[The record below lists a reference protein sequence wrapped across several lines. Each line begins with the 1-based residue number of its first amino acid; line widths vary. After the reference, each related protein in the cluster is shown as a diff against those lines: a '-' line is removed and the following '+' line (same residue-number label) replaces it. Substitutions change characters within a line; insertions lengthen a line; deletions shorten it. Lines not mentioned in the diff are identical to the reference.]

1 MSELCIGGIWRPEVS
16 RCEDGSNVDFGESPT
31 FFPCCLE
38 ALGGVTDEKRK
49 ALGTI
54 IIASH
59 GTDRSGKCRSSLT
72 RHSGRVS
79 ERDTWG

>member
-1 MSELCIGGIWRPEVS
+1 MS
-16 RCEDGSNVDFGESPT
+16 RCEGGSNVDFGESPAL

-54 IIASH
+54 IIANH
-59 GTDRSGKCRSSLT
+59 GTGRSGKRRSSLT